1 MSKWHRGNSAV
12 RKKKAADVTKKK
24 WDMVT
29 HTSLFFFSLADT
41 VLRPFPSRPIITS
54 ISVNH
59 HGALKF
65 FFSSSFPPEAT
76 NVFPLRLI
84 SLSWDKKEG
93 RPAAAAAMPA
103 GEGGRQ
109 DARGAYTRYVRI
121 SYARQ
126 DCVRRSHHLPPYSL
140 PFLGLRFDFGKSVHI
155 PHSDKKHLE
164 DLKSQA
170 DPRLLKKES
179 TWLQ

>member
-1 MSKWHRGNSAV
+1 MSKWHRGNNAV
-12 RKKKAADVTKKK
+12 RKKKLPESQRRNGI
-24 WDMVT
+24 WLPT
-29 HTSLFFFSLADT
+29 HLSFFLSLADT

-84 SLSWDKKEG
+84 SLSWDKREG
-93 RPAAAAAMPA
+93 RPAAAAAMPAA

-140 PFLGLRFDFGKSVHI
+140 SWD
-155 PHSDKKHLE
+155 SDLTSE
-164 DLKSQA
+164 SQFTSRT
-170 DPRLLKKES
+170 PTRSIWK
-179 TWLQ
+179 T

>member
-1 MSKWHRGNSAV
+1 
-12 RKKKAADVTKKK
+12 
-24 WDMVT
+24 MV
-29 HTSLFFFSLADT
+29 H
-41 VLRPFPSRPIITS
+41 I
-54 ISVNH
+54 
-59 HGALKF
+59 
-65 FFSSSFPPEAT
+65 SSSSPPFSPEAT

-140 PFLGLRFDFGKSVHI
+140 SWDSDPIIRLRKVSSHPALRQEAFGRPKKSGR
-155 PHSDKKHLE
+155 PTAFKERKHLAAVTIIVFSRTSIVP
-164 DLKSQA
+164 DHPTFQNVHPYHHQGML
-170 DPRLLKKES
+170 
-179 TWLQ
+179 